1 MAITPPETKI
11 WWKEPIHSIEIW
23 WVLIALVWSLVMFV
37 MMPYWHIYG
46 EQNLS
51 NEAYRVDPEY
61 FGEKVEEMVSKYK
74 IREEGDTGIPVVAP
88 PVGSD
93 VFLLG
98 RLWEWYPI
106 LELKK
111 GESYRLH
118 LSSMDWMHGFSLQP
132 TNINLQVH
140 PGYDFV
146 VTVKPTTSGKFA
158 IICNEYCG
166 IGHHT
171 MTGRMYVTDK

>member
-1 MAITPPETKI
+1 MAIHPPEVKI

-37 MMPYWHIYG
+37 MMPYWHVYG

-61 FGEKVEEMVSKYK
+61 FGEKVEEMVDKYT

-146 VTVKPTTSGKFA
+146 VTVTPNETGKFA
-158 IICNEYCG
+158 IVCNEFCG

-171 MTGRMYVTDK
+171 MVGRMYVTE

>member
-1 MAITPPETKI
+1 
-11 WWKEPIHSIEIW
+11 
-23 WVLIALVWSLVMFV
+23 
-37 MMPYWHIYG
+37 
-46 EQNLS
+46 
-51 NEAYRVDPEY
+51 
-61 FGEKVEEMVSKYK
+61 MVKKYT

-93 VFLLG
+93 VFLLA

-111 GESYRLH
+111 GEKYRLH

-132 TNINLQVH
+132 TNINLSIH

-146 VTVKPTTSGKFA
+146 VTITPTESGKFS

-171 MTGRMYVTDK
+171 MAGRMYVTDK